1 MSGTAKSVSNA
12 QQQTNSTYPIPY
24 LCGGIFM
31 SLLVAAKNET
41 ESIYEMFRFFVGIF
55 KNEPKYTPY
64 KETFSKD
71 ISNYRSCKINR
82 SIYIPFDDP
91 ALISVFDDRVKN
103 KNSDIIRE
111 MSEFTLKF
119 ISETKLEW
127 LVKVII
133 DIIIKD
139 EQISSSVEFYIG
151 NYSTEKT
158 HILSNSQAIKKDELC
173 QLTKVESHTF
183 LLGIFHYIIMNRPQN
198 INGIST
204 FEALH
209 KNAGKR
215 NEWVLK
221 DTILGSTVQHIYV
234 QVTEVASI
242 SKQFDEYIRN
252 ALVKYSMVKTMLY
265 ISQPRKFRE
274 FYVPNNI
281 QCLDSEGRT
290 YESATTDE
298 LTTLSRFIIIEGVGG
313 VGKSMFMRHLLLN
326 ALDRFE
332 ETGKLPV
339 FVSLKEYTTDTEDIL
354 QFIFHKLSDLW
365 KDATISEVEKQLT
378 AGNMIILFDG
388 LDEIRTVALL
398 KFQSHLESF
407 VDRYSN
413 NVFIISS
420 RPFTSFAAFGR
431 FTVIRL
437 MPFTKEQAIT
447 LIKNLEFM
455 KETPSVKENFIKE
468 LDARLYDSH
477 RQFADNPL
485 LLTLMLITYRRF
497 AEIPEKMHIF
507 YLEAYLTLAQ
517 THDASKG
524 GFKREYASGS
534 PTMTGLGAFDFAD
547 YLSEFCFRTYADMR
561 YDLSE
566 SLFDSYFD
574 QLKQHAKHSVKIRAE
589 DFRYD
594 LIVNLCLMYRE
605 NDSLHFIH
613 RSFQEFFCARCIS
626 KQMDEDIYVLAD
638 YAFGGT
644 NVLRRML
651 GDFGFSMLYD
661 MIPEKMDR
669 YVFLPFL
676 NKFFSEIENGHQIS
690 KEYLDLA
697 KQRGSECRYWIFL
710 KRIYKSS
717 LLYIDPK
724 NKDNKY
730 YFTLPDIYLF
740 PYRFMI
746 TKKNID
752 IGVRCNED
760 IAGKLMMTYGSLDA
774 EKILRKPT
782 EYEKEI
788 RYIENSDCPLKRE
801 YNSVRRYWQM
811 LVDCYVNNK
820 RESPLDRLR

>member
-1 MSGTAKSVSNA
+1 ML
-12 QQQTNSTYPIPY
+12 Q
-24 LCGGIFM
+24 
-31 SLLVAAKNET
+31 
-41 ESIYEMFRFFVGIF
+41 
-55 KNEPKYTPY
+55 
-64 KETFSKD
+64 
-71 ISNYRSCKINR
+71 
-82 SIYIPFDDP
+82 
-91 ALISVFDDRVKN
+91 
-103 KNSDIIRE
+103 RE
-111 MSEFTLKF
+111 
-119 ISETKLEW
+119 
-127 LVKVII
+127 V
-133 DIIIKD
+133 
-139 EQISSSVEFYIG
+139 
-151 NYSTEKT
+151 
-158 HILSNSQAIKKDELC
+158 
-173 QLTKVESHTF
+173 
-183 LLGIFHYIIMNRPQN
+183 
-198 INGIST
+198 
-204 FEALH
+204 
-209 KNAGKR
+209 
-215 NEWVLK
+215 
-221 DTILGSTVQHIYV
+221 
-234 QVTEVASI
+234 
-242 SKQFDEYIRN
+242 
-252 ALVKYSMVKTMLY
+252 
-265 ISQPRKFRE
+265 
-274 FYVPNNI
+274 
-281 QCLDSEGRT
+281 
-290 YESATTDE
+290 
-298 LTTLSRFIIIEGVGG
+298 
-313 VGKSMFMRHLLLN
+313 
-326 ALDRFE
+326 
-332 ETGKLPV
+332 
-339 FVSLKEYTTDTEDIL
+339 
-354 QFIFHKLSDLW
+354 
-365 KDATISEVEKQLT
+365 
-378 AGNMIILFDG
+378 
-388 LDEIRTVALL
+388 
-398 KFQSHLESF
+398 
-407 VDRYSN
+407 
-413 NVFIISS
+413 
-420 RPFTSFAAFGR
+420 
-431 FTVIRL
+431 
-437 MPFTKEQAIT
+437 
-447 LIKNLEFM
+447 
-455 KETPSVKENFIKE
+455 
-468 LDARLYDSH
+468 
-477 RQFADNPL
+477 
-485 LLTLMLITYRRF
+485 
-497 AEIPEKMHIF
+497 
-507 YLEAYLTLAQ
+507 
-517 THDASKG
+517 SKG

-574 QLKQHAKHSVKIRAE
+574 QLKQHTKHNVKIRAE

-669 YVFLPFL
+669 YVFLPLL

-760 IAGKLMMTYGSLDA
+760 VAGKLMMTCGSLDA

-782 EYEKEI
+782 EHEKII
-788 RYIENSDCPLKRE
+788 RYIESSDCPLKKE